1 MPICLYISDALG
13 KYNNLAKNKLY
24 NSSNNINEQIQ
35 MQILKKFFL
44 FVFSE
49 RKKQKGTITYIN
61 NKLDTPKNNTLLKQI
76 YPPILPKF
84 NISVL

>member
-24 NSSNNINEQIQ
+24 NSSNNIIEQIQ
-35 MQILKKFFL
+35 IQILQKDFL
-44 FVFSE
+44 FIISE

-61 NKLDTPKNNTLLKQI
+61 NKLDKPKNNTLLKHI
-76 YPPILPKF
+76 
-84 NISVL
+84 